1 MRSLTSQNKPPV
13 QTLTPHTLRAR
24 GVRVWILAGE
34 GQLGGW
40 LSFKELVVV
49 VVVVVVVVWVMWC
62 VLSWYV
68 VTFRSGCGVGC
79 YGRCE

>member
-1 MRSLTSQNKPPV
+1 VRSLTSQNKPPV

-34 GQLGGW
+34 GRLGGW
-40 LSFKELVVV
+40 LSCKELVVV
-49 VVVVVVVVWVMWC
+49 VVGSGGVSCVVVC

-68 VTFRSGCGVGC
+68 VTFRSGSGVGSS
-79 YGRCE
+79 GRL